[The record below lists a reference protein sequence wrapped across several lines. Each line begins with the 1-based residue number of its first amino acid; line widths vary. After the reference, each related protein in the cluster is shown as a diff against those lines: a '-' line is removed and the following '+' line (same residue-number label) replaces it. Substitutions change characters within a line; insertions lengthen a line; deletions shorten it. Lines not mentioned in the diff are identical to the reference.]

1 MILVERIAGDAT
13 AQRITIRGHELVAD
27 MRAGEGG
34 ADAGPDPHDLYDA
47 ALGACKALTMLWY
60 ADRKGIAVDEVSV
73 AVSRDASDEREGV
86 YRLTARVAVTGDFDD
101 ATHARLIDVAAK
113 CPVHRLMTQVE
124 TRIETVAVPRGAHR
138 GEG

>member
-27 MRAGEGG
+27 IAPADGG

-60 ADRKGIAVDEVSV
+60 AQRKGIAVDDVSV
-73 AVSRDASDEREGV
+73 SITRDAKDERQGT

-101 ATHARLIDVAAK
+101 ATHARLIEVADK
-113 CPVHRLMTQVE
+113 CPVARLMTQVE
-124 TRIETVAVPRGAHR
+124 TQVTTIAVPRGHAD
-138 GEG
+138 